1 MMTMPKLLA
10 AGMTIA
16 FAGVLG
22 GSVLADTPAKT
33 PANKTTAAKA
43 ASAPKAAVHS
53 ASGSI
58 ESYDASA
65 HSLTLKTAKAS
76 STFEVG
82 TDTKVWSGSKSVAT
96 DELSSDTGRKATV
109 KYSEQDGKK
118 MAKSVRVAAPAA
130 AKAKSSTKSAK

>member
-10 AGMTIA
+10 AGMALA
-16 FAGVLG
+16 FAGVVS
-22 GSVLADTPAKT
+22 GSALAQTPAKS
-33 PANKTTAAKA
+33 PASKTTTAKSAAT
-43 ASAPKAAVHS
+43 PKAAVHS

-82 TDTKVWSGSKSVAT
+82 TETKVWAGSKSVST
-96 DELSSDTGRKATV
+96 DELSNDTGRHATV

-118 MAKSVRVAAPAA
+118 MATSVHVAAAA
-130 AKAKSSTKSAK
+130 PAKAKSTKSSK

>member
-10 AGMTIA
+10 AGMALT
-16 FAGVLG
+16 FAGAVAG
-22 GSVLADTPAKT
+22 TALAQTPAKS
-33 PANKTTAAKA
+33 PANKTTAAKSA
-43 ASAPKAAVHS
+43 AAPKAAVHS

-82 TDTKVWSGSKSVAT
+82 NDTKVWAGSKSVTA
-96 DELSSDTGRKATV
+96 DELSNDTGRHATI
-109 KYSEQDGKK
+109 KYSEHDGKK
-118 MAKSVRVAAPAA
+118 MATSVHVAAATPA
-130 AKAKSSTKSAK
+130 KTKSTKSSK